1 MDDDKVFGAL
11 PYFPCSF
18 LYCIACLFLCNI
30 QLAAVSRSMS
40 ERDCQCPN
48 AQLRGSTLYGGV
60 LSLRNP
66 VFATDFLFS
75 EIYTWCRPFDR
86 GLFVLHPFTQCVG
99 RSSDQDCVMP
109 VDERTRYTRFPC
121 PTLRSSCST

>member
-40 ERDCQCPN
+40 ECDCQCPTPN
-48 AQLRGSTLYGGV
+48 LGA
-60 LSLRNP
+60 
-66 VFATDFLFS
+66 
-75 EIYTWCRPFDR
+75 
-86 GLFVLHPFTQCVG
+86 
-99 RSSDQDCVMP
+99 
-109 VDERTRYTRFPC
+109 
-121 PTLRSSCST
+121 LRSTVAYYRCETPYLLLTFFSQKFIPGVDRLIEVCLCCTLSHNVWADQAIKIV